1 MNISW
6 QYLDKRSAIIAA
18 LKDYDSMQYIID
30 NFRDNEAYKNYEP
43 AANTGNICRGTAVNI
58 NVNVQRY
65 SQAQEFMLWFK
76 PAWDVISADER
87 FVLKT
92 FYLSGDYKQIDNV
105 YDICD
110 RYNIER
116 TFAYKKKDRAL
127 AHLATL
133 LYGK

>member
-6 QYLDKRSAIIAA
+6 QYLDKRSATIAA

-30 NFRDNEAYKNYEP
+30 NFRANEAYETYEP
-43 AANTGNICRGTAVNI
+43 TASPGNACHGAATNIDANM
-58 NVNVQRY
+58 QRY

-76 PAWDVISADER
+76 PAWGAISADER

-92 FYLSGDYKQIDNV
+92 FYLSGDYKQIDNI

-116 TFAYKKKDRAL
+116 TSAYKKKDRAL